1 MGRVALIDS
10 DELAYKVALHYQ
22 QKYYTVKKDDK
33 VLWRVRYKEEAVE
46 SIMSRDD
53 LEIESYIE
61 PLDPRGFENRIND
74 MVSRILFNTNST
86 DIRFYLSGESNFR
99 YDLAT
104 LQPYKGNR
112 SDEKPIH
119 LEKIREEFR
128 YRKAE
133 TVDWLEADD
142 LLSINSFTIP
152 NSVICSSD
160 KDLKTVPSLNFDI
173 NKGVLKE
180 ITIDEANYNFFYQLL
195 IGDSTDNIPSPY
207 GIGEVLA
214 KKAIEPFIGKGVEIY
229 YDGIINLYSNYLK
242 RKDKNGNFKTSWYS
256 GQDVHEILFEVG
268 NLLWM
273 RRTLDPNERWNIK
286 GNI

>member
-10 DELAYKVALHYQ
+10 DELCYKVALHYQ
-22 QKYYTVKKDDK
+22 QKYYVIKKDDK

-61 PLDPRGFENRIND
+61 PLDPKGFQNRID
-74 MVSRILFNTNST
+74 DIVSRILFNTNST
-86 DIRFYLSGESNFR
+86 DIRFYLSGSSNFR
-99 YDLAT
+99 YELAT

-112 SDEKPIH
+112 DSEKPIH
-119 LEKIREEFR
+119 LELVREEFR

-133 TVDWLEADD
+133 TVDFLEADD
-142 LLSINSFTIP
+142 LMSINSFIIP

-173 NKGVLKE
+173 NKGVLQE
-180 ITIDEANYNFFYQLL
+180 IDKQTSNYNFYYQLL

-207 GIGEVLA
+207 GLGEVSA
-214 KKAIEPFIGKGVEIY
+214 KKFLDNSEIHTNYDKFVKDIKSFY
-229 YDGIINLYSNYLK
+229 YSYLIK
-242 RKDKNGNFKTSWYS
+242 RKKDNSFRTEWYS
-256 GQDVHEILFEVG
+256 GQKVDEILWEVG

-273 RRTLDPNERWNIK
+273 RRTLDPNERWSF
-286 GNI
+286 